1 MCVQCYSLI
10 NFYQLE
16 CRKVGVLRVTGI
28 IGLSIRMYC
37 HLDLRLWRRNMFN
50 LTADNYT
57 EPMLPEN
64 PLTYFVEY
72 NYKLL
77 LWMTPLLVLT
87 IWVNIYILFNIMLYF
102 AKLYNDCVDKK
113 NKTVCVGEFKCKKGC
128 ENCVGKIFLET
139 YT

>member
-28 IGLSIRMYC
+28 IGLCIRMYC

-87 IWVNIYILFNIMLYF
+87 IWVNIYILFKYYVVF
-102 AKLYNDCVDKK
+102 C
-113 NKTVCVGEFKCKKGC
+113 
-128 ENCVGKIFLET
+128 
-139 YT
+139 